1 MSLPNG
7 GLLRPPL
14 QREKG
19 LWLRRA
25 RKRGAVAQD
34 RRVTAR
40 INEQIG
46 NQPVRLLAEDG
57 TQLGVTSADEARAYA
72 YARDLDLVEVAAK
85 AEPPVCR
92 ALDYGKW
99 RYEEERKLRAS
110 LRNQVHESLKE
121 IQLRPKIGVHDYAWK
136 RDRALDFLRDG
147 SKVKAVVIFRGRE
160 REHPERGRDLIT
172 RLAEDLKEVGR
183 LDGMP
188 VAEGRTITAVISPT
202 AVRP

>member
-1 MSLPNG
+1 MVHDNRYSSPLV
-7 GLLRPPL
+7 RPVRALTRARVNTDVLAERWAAASPL

-57 TQLGVTSADEARAYA
+57 AQLGVISADEARAYA

-121 IQLRPKIGVHDYAWK
+121 VQLRPKIGCA
-136 RDRALDFLRDG
+136 RLRLEARPG
-147 SKVKAVVIFRGRE
+147 A
-160 REHPERGRDLIT
+160 
-172 RLAEDLKEVGR
+172 RL
-183 LDGMP
+183 P
-188 VAEGRTITAVISPT
+188 P
-202 AVRP
+202 

>member
-1 MSLPNG
+1 M
-7 GLLRPPL
+7 R
-14 QREKG
+14 K
-19 LWLRRA
+19 A

-57 TQLGVTSADEARAYA
+57 TQLGVIGADEARAYA

-121 IQLRPKIGVHDYAWK
+121 VQLRPKIGAHDYAWK

-160 REHPERGRDLIT
+160 REHPERGRDLIA
-172 RLAEDLKEVGR
+172 RLAEDVKEVGR
-183 LDGMP
+183 LEGMP